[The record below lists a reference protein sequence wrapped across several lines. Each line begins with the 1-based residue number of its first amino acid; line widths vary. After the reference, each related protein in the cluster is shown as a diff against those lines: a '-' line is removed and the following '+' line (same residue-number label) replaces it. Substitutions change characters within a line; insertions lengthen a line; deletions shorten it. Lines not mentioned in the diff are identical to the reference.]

1 MTNPG
6 KQKKTPFPEK
16 WKTGNGVEGK
26 NNIFAIFAPSEERKK
41 NKLQIYYTLFFRICQ
56 EVEKNFPKGRGK
68 MSKKFYWI
76 KLRTDFFDLETIDW
90 LISQPNGCEYVVLY
104 QKLCLITAN
113 KGGELFTE
121 IGEIIIPYDANK
133 IARDTKFPFDTVVV
147 ALELFKKTGLIYE
160 QENGVL
166 KIPYVEEVVGSET
179 ESAKRV
185 RDYRARKTLQC
196 NNDVTDNVTDV
207 TLQCNAECNIE
218 YRDKSIDIDIRD
230 IDKDTDIEKE
240 IETEKTSDK
249 SDGTPP
255 ASKTKKPA
263 KKKYGTYQHIRLTD
277 EEYSRL
283 CEEYSEQVITDY
295 ITKMDEWIQ
304 LKGNKGYKDYNLAI
318 RKWLSRDN
326 ITKTGGIE
334 NGNTIIKGINL

>member
-1 MTNPG
+1 M
-6 KQKKTPFPEK
+6 PFPEK

-113 KGGELFTE
+113 KGGELFSE

-179 ESAKRV
+179 EYALKKRLYRQNKRDKIETLSETSAETSTE
-185 RDYRARKTLQC
+185 TLS
-196 NNDVTDNVTDV
+196 DKS
-207 TLQCNAECNIE
+207 IE
-218 YRDKSIDIDIRD
+218 YRDKSIENRD
-230 IDKDTDIEKE
+230 RVESE
-240 IETEKTSDK
+240 SAETSDK
-249 SDGTPP
+249 SDGAPTT
-255 ASKTKKPA
+255 SKTKKPV

-304 LKGNKGYKDYNLAI
+304 IKGNKGYKDYNLAI

>member
-1 MTNPG
+1 
-6 KQKKTPFPEK
+6 
-16 WKTGNGVEGK
+16 
-26 NNIFAIFAPSEERKK
+26 
-41 NKLQIYYTLFFRICQ
+41 
-56 EVEKNFPKGRGK
+56 

-113 KGGELFTE
+113 KGGELFSE

-179 ESAKRV
+179 EYALKKRLYRQNKRDKIETLSETSAETSTE
-185 RDYRARKTLQC
+185 TLS
-196 NNDVTDNVTDV
+196 DKS
-207 TLQCNAECNIE
+207 IE

-249 SDGTPP
+249 SADNLSSSS
-255 ASKTKKPA
+255 SKKSKKPV

-277 EEYSRL
+277 DEYNRL
-283 CEEYSEQVITDY
+283 CSDYSKSIIDEY

>member
-113 KGGELFTE
+113 KGGELFSE

-160 QENGVL
+160 QENGIL
-166 KIPYVEEVVGSET
+166 KIPYVEEVIGSET
-179 ESAKRV
+179 EYALKKRLYRQSKRDKIETSAE
-185 RDYRARKTLQC
+185 TLSE
-196 NNDVTDNVTDV
+196 TSTE
-207 TLQCNAECNIE
+207 TLSDKSIE
-218 YRDKSIDIDIRD
+218 YRDKSIEYRD
-230 IDKDTDIEKE
+230 RDRVESE
-240 IETEKTSDK
+240 SAETSDK

-255 ASKTKKPA
+255 TSKTKKPA

-326 ITKTGGIE
+326 INKTGGIE